1 MEADVCHCNNYRLFP
16 LVIGNQFF
24 KIQKKHMKT
33 QLRDYYNEEINQIY
47 IKLMHLRKLDTQR
60 QLHVEMN
67 NPIML
72 HDNY

>member
-1 MEADVCHCNNYRLFP
+1 
-16 LVIGNQFF
+16 
-24 KIQKKHMKT
+24 MKT

-60 QLHVEMN
+60 QLHVVIN

-72 HDNY
+72 SLNYQ